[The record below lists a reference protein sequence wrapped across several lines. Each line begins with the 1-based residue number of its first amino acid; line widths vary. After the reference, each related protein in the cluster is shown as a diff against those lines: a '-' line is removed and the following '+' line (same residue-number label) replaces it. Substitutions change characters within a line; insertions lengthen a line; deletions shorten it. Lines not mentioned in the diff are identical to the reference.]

1 MDRGTDSD
9 RVQVDPVQ
17 PALAASSHPCL
28 LKDHGREPE
37 SLISSGRGSLLAG
50 FHPGIPC
57 SFFPGG
63 TVPVTRYLWEAQVL
77 RHSWDALTMHGP
89 KHMGEAMKHGGW
101 GGRLAWMDLA
111 WTPPGL
117 LPPQAALP
125 VLL

>member
-1 MDRGTDSD
+1 MQLSRTLCHLSLFRDSSCRNLCFWPHNGFQELGARLVEARMDRGTDCD

-63 TVPVTRYLWEAQVL
+63 TVPVIRYLWEAQVL
-77 RHSWDALTMHGP
+77 RHS
-89 KHMGEAMKHGGW
+89 
-101 GGRLAWMDLA
+101 
-111 WTPPGL
+111 
-117 LPPQAALP
+117 
-125 VLL
+125 